1 MRRLTGWSWGLQ
13 RGYGLGLDDVARYL
27 WGRDTEPATIHV
39 DYSPEH
45 EPLTFD
51 MRNGEPI
58 LEYRRPTPRQLA
70 NLERLRASQPY
81 RGKLPDGWVLTY
93 EETWCERLRPRE
105 AGSTR

>member
-1 MRRLTGWSWGLQ
+1 
-13 RGYGLGLDDVARYL
+13 V

-70 NLERLRASQPY
+70 NLERLRASKPY